1 MHDPMRILICP
12 LNWGLGHASRDV
24 LIVHRLLEA
33 GHEVVIAGDGA
44 VLAFLKAEFPKLKSI
59 HLPTSIR
66 ITYFKHLPAWLK
78 IFIISPLLLYGFI
91 IERYRLKK
99 IVRKIHPDVVISD
112 NRYGLWS
119 EDVKSILITHQCSI
133 KFPGFMK
140 FLEYPAALFIRLLI
154 EGFDIC
160 WIPDYEGPQNLSG
173 DLSHRFPPPSNAS
186 YIGPISRFSMPAMPT
201 ENAYQTGR
209 TDQVKKTPDAD
220 LLILL
225 SGPEPQRTRLEKT
238 VLKQVHSLPVNTIIL
253 QGLPGK
259 NETVEIGPS
268 HTMISHL
275 PSRELKGLIQNA
287 RFIICRSGYSSI
299 MDLAELKKKALII
312 PTPGQTEQEYLAD
325 YLAKKGMFLSCS
337 QHDFD
342 LTTAL
347 PELEKFE
354 PEFSFPGE
362 DYLKKNIEDL

>member
-1 MHDPMRILICP
+1 MHDPKRILICP
-12 LNWGLGHASRDV
+12 LDWGLGHASRDV
-24 LIVHRLLEA
+24 LVIQKLLEK
-33 GHEVVIAGDGA
+33 GYEVILAGDGMP
-44 VLAFLKAEFPKLKSI
+44 LKFLETEFPGLKSI
-59 HLPTSIR
+59 HLPSSIR

-78 IFIISPLLLYGFI
+78 IFILSPFLLYGFI

-119 EDVKSILITHQCSI
+119 EKVKSIIITHQCSI
-133 KFPGFMK
+133 KFPGFIK

-154 EGFDIC
+154 EVFDHC
-160 WIPDYEGPQNLSG
+160 WIPDYSGPQNLSG

-186 YIGPISRFSMPAMPT
+186 YIGPLSRFSMPAPPP
-201 ENAYQTGR
+201 EKASQTK
-209 TDQVKKTPDAD
+209 TDQVEKLPDAD

-238 VLKQVHSLPVNTIIL
+238 VLIQVQTLAVKTIIL

-259 NETVEIGPS
+259 YETIKIGPF
-268 HTMISHL
+268 HTMITHL
-275 PSRELKGLIQNA
+275 PSRKLQGLIQKA

-325 YLAKKGMFLSCS
+325 YLAEERMFLTCS
-337 QHDFD
+337 QHEFD
-342 LTTAL
+342 LSAAL
-347 PELEKFE
+347 QKLEEFE
-354 PEFSFPGE
+354 PKFSFVSE
-362 DYLKKNIEDL
+362 DLLKKNIEDL

>member
-24 LIVHRLLEA
+24 LVIQKLLEK
-33 GHEVVIAGDGA
+33 GYEVILAGDGMP
-44 VLAFLKAEFPKLKSI
+44 LKFLETEFPGLKSI
-59 HLPTSIR
+59 HLPSSIR

-78 IFIISPLLLYGFI
+78 IFILSPFLLYGFI

-99 IVRKIHPDVVISD
+99 IVRKIHPDVIISD

-119 EDVKSILITHQCSI
+119 ENVKSILITHQCSI

-154 EGFDIC
+154 EVFDHC
-160 WIPDYEGPQNLSG
+160 WIPDYPGPQNLSG

-186 YIGPISRFSMPAMPT
+186 YIGPLSRFSMPAMPP
-201 ENAYQTGR
+201 EEAYHTSK
-209 TDQVKKTPDAD
+209 TDQAEKLPDAD

-238 VLKQVHSLPVNTIIL
+238 VLKQVRTLPVKTIIL
-253 QGLPGK
+253 QGLPGIY
-259 NETVEIGPS
+259 ETIEIGPFQ
-268 HTMISHL
+268 TMITHL
-275 PSRELKGLIQNA
+275 PSREMKGLIQKA

-325 YLAKKGMFLSCS
+325 YLAEKGMFLSCR
-337 QHDFD
+337 QHEFD
-342 LTTAL
+342 LSAAL
-347 PELEKFE
+347 RELEEFE
-354 PEFSFPGE
+354 PKFSFASE
-362 DYLKKNIEDL
+362 EYLKKNIENL

>member
-1 MHDPMRILICP
+1 MHDPKRILICP

-24 LIVHRLLEA
+24 LIMNRLLEA
-33 GHEVVIAGDGA
+33 GHELVIAGDGA
-44 VLAFLKAEFPKLKSI
+44 VLEFLKTEFPKLKSI
-59 HLPTSIR
+59 HLPSFIR

-78 IFIISPLLLYGFI
+78 IFILTPFLLYGFI

-99 IVRKIHPDVVISD
+99 IVREIRPDVVISD

-119 EDVKSILITHQCSI
+119 EKVNSILITHQCSI
-133 KFPGFMK
+133 KFPGIMK
-140 FLEYPAALFIRLLI
+140 FLEYPAALFIRILM

-160 WIPDYEGPQNLSG
+160 WIPDYPGPQNLSG
-173 DLSHRFPPPSNAS
+173 DLSHRFPLPPNAS
-186 YIGPISRFSMPAMPT
+186 YIGPISRFSMPAMPN
-201 ENAYQTGR
+201 E
-209 TDQVKKTPDAD
+209 KEEKLPDAD

-225 SGPEPQRTRLEKT
+225 SGPEPQRTRLEEI
-238 VLKQVHSLPVNTIIL
+238 VLKQVHTLPVNTIIL

-259 NETVEIGPS
+259 NETIEIGPY

-299 MDLAELKKKALII
+299 MDLAELKKKAMII
-312 PTPGQTEQEYLAD
+312 PTPGQTEQKYLAD
-325 YLAKKGMFLSCS
+325 YLAEKRMFLSCS

-342 LTTAL
+342 LSAAL

-354 PEFSFPGE
+354 PEFIFPGE
-362 DYLKKNIEDL
+362 DCLRRIIEDL

>member
-12 LNWGLGHASRDV
+12 LDWGLGHASRDV
-24 LIVHRLLEA
+24 PVIHKLIEA
-33 GHEVVIAGDGA
+33 GHEVILAGDGMP
-44 VLAFLKAEFPKLKSI
+44 LTFLETEFPELKSI
-59 HLPTSIR
+59 HLPSSIR

-78 IFIISPLLLYGFI
+78 VFILSPFLLYEFI
-91 IERYRLKK
+91 TERYRLKK
-99 IVRKIHPDVVISD
+99 IVRKIRPDAVISD

-119 EDVKSILITHQCSI
+119 ENVKSILITHQCSI

-160 WIPDYEGPQNLSG
+160 WIPDYSGPQNLSG

-201 ENAYQTGR
+201 DKAYQTSL
-209 TDQVKKTPDAD
+209 TDQAEKLQDAD

-225 SGPEPQRTRLEKT
+225 SGPEPQRTILEKT
-238 VLKQVHSLPVNTIIL
+238 VLKQVQTLPVKTIIL

-259 NETVEIGPS
+259 NETIEIGPS
-268 HTMISHL
+268 HTLISHL
-275 PSRELKGLIQNA
+275 PSRELKGLIQKA

-325 YLAKKGMFLSCS
+325 YLAEKGMFLSCS
-337 QHDFD
+337 QHHFD
-342 LTTAL
+342 LSAAL
-347 PELEKFE
+347 TELEAFE
-354 PEFSFPGE
+354 PEFSFASE
-362 DYLKKNIEDL
+362 DYLKKNIEDI

>member
-12 LNWGLGHASRDV
+12 LNWGLGHASRDA
-24 LIVHRLLEA
+24 LIIKKLLDA
-33 GHEVVIAGDGA
+33 GHEVILAGEGMP
-44 VLAFLKAEFPKLKSI
+44 LNFLETEFPELKSI
-59 HLPTSIR
+59 HLPSSIR

-78 IFIISPLLLYGFI
+78 IFILSPFLLYSFI

-99 IVRKIHPDVVISD
+99 IVRKIRPNVIISD

-119 EDVKSILITHQCSI
+119 ENVKSILITHQCSI

-154 EGFDIC
+154 EGFDHC
-160 WIPDYEGPQNLSG
+160 WIPDYPGPQNLSG

-186 YIGPISRFSMPAMPT
+186 YIGPISRFSMPTMPT
-201 ENAYQTGR
+201 EMANQTGQTYR
-209 TDQVKKTPDAD
+209 AEKLPDAD

-238 VLKQVHSLPVNTIIL
+238 VLKQVHTLPFKTIIL

-259 NETVEIGPS
+259 YETVKIGPY

-275 PSRELKGLIQNA
+275 PSRELKGLIQKA

-325 YLAKKGMFLSCS
+325 YLAEKGMFLSCS
-337 QHDFD
+337 QHEID
-342 LTTAL
+342 LPAVLPAL
-347 PELEKFE
+347 EEFE
-354 PEFSFPGE
+354 PKFSFPSE